1 MKTLIKGGHVLDP
14 STGKDGIFDVLVEG
28 ERIIKVAS
36 SIDVKTDQLILAGGC
51 YVMPGFIDLHVH
63 LREPGFEHK
72 ETIRTGSLAA
82 ARGGF
87 TSICPM
93 PNTKPATDSP
103 EMIRFILD
111 KAKEESVVHILPGG
125 GRYCRTSRREDGGY
139 CRHESGGSC
148 GHQRGWQECDEYQT
162 L

>member
-63 LREPGFEHK
+63 LRDVYKRQIYDITLEYGLIEMRANFVQEIFGMKPVLK
-72 ETIRTGSLAA
+72 QK
-82 ARGGF
+82 RG
-87 TSICPM
+87 
-93 PNTKPATDSP
+93 
-103 EMIRFILD
+103 
-111 KAKEESVVHILPGG
+111 V
-125 GRYCRTSRREDGGY
+125 
-139 CRHESGGSC
+139 
-148 GHQRGWQECDEYQT
+148 
-162 L
+162 